1 MDALHVKY
9 EVLVAKV
16 TMVKFNHHIMFFLE
30 LNFGGANPLAIKD
43 LLVQVKTRRIN
54 LINNKKYGKFYSK
67 QGSMVASTLT

>member
-1 MDALHVKY
+1 
-9 EVLVAKV
+9 
-16 TMVKFNHHIMFFLE
+16 MFFLE

-67 QGSMVASTLT
+67 QGSMVASTLTWIAP